1 MADEAMLS
9 DEEIFM
15 SDSTPETPA
24 TEVKENTEAEPAP
37 TETAPLPEE
46 KGEAKADPDPKEDD
60 AKPDGLVPSWRL
72 REKAE
77 EARAAQRELQEAQAA
92 RAQAEA
98 RLMAFQEQMAAMQAQ
113 QQRQPAPD
121 RYQDPEAYEQ
131 YRDAQQAQFFQQV
144 KVRQDKTEAYAIYGY
159 DVVEKAMQA
168 ALEASNANPVLD
180 RQIAQSPNPFKAAV
194 EWHKQHQVLSQI
206 GEGGLDGYKAK
217 VRDELMRDPEIRKQ
231 ILAEMRSQASVP
243 PPQNSPMQRTPSIN
257 GAASAGMDRPGM
269 DRPMTDEEIFYS

>member
-15 SDSTPETPA
+15 SDTTPETPA
-24 TEVKENTEAEPAP
+24 SEVKE
-37 TETAPLPEE
+37 
-46 KGEAKADPDPKEDD
+46 EAKAEPKPEAPEIEATEAAKAEPEAKEDD
-60 AKPDGLVPSWRL
+60 GKPDGLVPSWRL

-77 EARAAQRELQEAQAA
+77 EARAAQRELQEVQAA

-98 RLMAFQEQMAAMQAQ
+98 RFMALQEQIAAMQAQ

-206 GEGGLDGYKAK
+206 GDGGIDGYKAK
-217 VRDELMRDPEIRKQ
+217 VREELMRDPEIRKQ
-231 ILAEMRSQASVP
+231 ILAEMRSQASAP
-243 PPQNSPMQRTPSIN
+243 PPQNSPMQKMPSIN
-257 GAASAGMDRPGM
+257 GASSAGFDRPGL